1 MKTALR
7 CRVRFSRY
15 VLWLWAKWIKI
26 TLFFLAIGP
35 AARRQGG
42 SAVFWK
48 VIPDFF
54 WIYKSKIQ
62 YNFIIFTKKSQ
73 EKNSGFSKIIWKFL
87 IFVKN
92 SPRKIKRKRVSDRF
106 CLSYR
111 TKYQNGE
118 IYPTIGRCGICFFAC
133 TAFFRRG
140 VFPTRRFFARARTC
154 MWAYARTHTPVQR
167 MRIYYWREKNE
178 ISAVGGL
185 WFFCGAFSSGELPKS
200 KIAEF
205 SGENSAEP
213 YKIPVKSWNLAWNG
227 WETAFCGDERAI
239 FVRKNGKTAK
249 SGEKKEKK
257 KKNEKKLKNFK
268 KRRKNSWQGVY
279 KCGIIVKLTNERT
292 STAGRTPVK
301 QAD

>member
-1 MKTALR
+1 MKTAQG

-48 VIPDFF
+48 VIPDFY

-92 SPRKIKRKRVSDRF
+92 FLRKINRKRVSDRF
-106 CLSYR
+106 CPSYR
-111 TKYQNGE
+111 TKYQNGD
-118 IYPTIGRCGICFFAC
+118 IYPTIGRCGICFL
-133 TAFFRRG
+133 R
-140 VFPTRRFFARARTC
+140 VRRFFTRARTC
-154 MWAYARTHTPVQR
+154 MWAYARPHTPVQR
-167 MRIYYWREKNE
+167 MRIYYGREKNG
-178 ISAVGGL
+178 ISAVGVL
-185 WFFCGAFSSGELPKS
+185 WLFCGVFSSGELPKS

-213 YKIPVKSWNLAWNG
+213 YKIPVKNVKFGLKRLRNG
-227 WETAFCGDERAI
+227 FLRRWKGDIRQKER
-239 FVRKNGKTAK
+239 
-249 SGEKKEKK
+249 
-257 KKNEKKLKNFK
+257 
-268 KRRKNSWQGVY
+268 
-279 KCGIIVKLTNERT
+279 
-292 STAGRTPVK
+292 
-301 QAD
+301 